1 MKAAVPLDTA
11 ARAESDGL
19 HAALFAVSPHL
30 MWVCDFDTLAIVA
43 VSEGAVREYGYSRE
57 EFLGMTM
64 DALHQPDDVL
74 DIRHMLAVTAGRPG
88 AAIPCRHRKKNGVTI
103 PVELVASAG
112 RFLGK
117 RLALVMAT
125 DISQDQ
131 GPELLYRSVLDSIPL
146 SVLLIDRGLRVV
158 EANRNFLE
166 RARRTKATTLGRP
179 LNEVFP
185 SVILEGLPLLRQ
197 IERVFGS
204 GQALEGQRLSYR
216 APGVPLRTYYYG
228 IVPIT
233 AGTSTGLVM
242 LEMQDVTEQLRLG
255 EEVRRVERHL
265 ASVAESASE
274 ILVSIDVSGRILT
287 WNKAAERIS
296 GYRLSDLQGGLLFDY
311 CAEECRQSMRL
322 LLADPATLGSALEVE
337 YALVTRSGAR
347 IPVSWAFSPMKD
359 DLGRMAGVVAVGR
372 DLTERRKLEQ
382 QLLQSQKLAALG
394 VMAGGI
400 AHEIRTPLAIASSAA
415 QFLMEPDITEEFR
428 QECAEKVH
436 LGIHRVS
443 GIIENLLR
451 FAHPSSKPAMAEFDL
466 LKSLREAIALI
477 ANQARI
483 QKVEIAW
490 HLPEGQLRLCGI
502 AGLIEQ
508 VFLNL
513 FLNALTAMPGG
524 GRLTVSG
531 SRSPATVTVRVSD
544 TGCGIA
550 EADIYNIFDPFYTTA
565 QVGKGTGLGLSV
577 CYSIVADHGGS
588 IEVESIPNQGSTFT
602 VQLPARGKGNADAG
616 AGSKTVVPHRR

>member
-1 MKAAVPLDTA
+1 MKAAMQVDA
-11 ARAESDGL
+11 ALGAESGGL
-19 HAALFAVSPHL
+19 HAALFAASPHP

-43 VSEGAVREYGYSRE
+43 VSEGAVRQYGYSRE
-57 EFLGMTM
+57 EFLRMTM
-64 DALHQPDDVL
+64 DALRPPEDVL
-74 DIRHMLAVTAGRPG
+74 DVHHILAAMDGQPG
-88 AAIPCRHRKKNGVTI
+88 AALPCRHRKKDGATI
-103 PVELVASAG
+103 SVGLVASAG

-125 DISQDQ
+125 DTSEDQ

-146 SVLLIDRGLRVV
+146 SVLLIDRSLRVV

-197 IERVFGS
+197 IEKVFGS
-204 GQALEGQRLSYR
+204 GQALEGQRLTYR

-228 IVPIT
+228 IVPIA
-233 AGTSTGLVM
+233 AGTSAGLVM

-274 ILVSIDVSGRILT
+274 ILLSIDVSGRILT

-311 CAEECRQSMRL
+311 CAEECRQSMRS
-322 LLADPATLGSALEVE
+322 LLADPASLGSALEVE

-400 AHEIRTPLAIASSAA
+400 AHEIRTPLAISSSAA
-415 QFLMEPDITEEFR
+415 QFLMESDITEEFR
-428 QECAEKVH
+428 KECAEKVH

-451 FAHPSSKPAMAEFDL
+451 FAHPASKPAMSEFDL
-466 LKSLREAIALI
+466 LNSLREAIALI

-483 QKVEIAW
+483 QKVEIACQFA
-490 HLPEGQLRLCGI
+490 EEQLRLCGI

-513 FLNALTAMPGG
+513 FLNALTAMPEGG
-524 GRLTVSG
+524 CLTVSG
-531 SRSPATVTVRVSD
+531 SRSPATVAVRVSD

-550 EADIYNIFDPFYTTA
+550 EADIYSIFDPFYTTA

-588 IEVESIPNQGSTFT
+588 IEVESIPNHGSTFT
-602 VQLPARGKGNADAG
+602 VQLPARGKGSTG
-616 AGSKTVVPHRR
+616 AGSRTVVPYRR